1 MDKLGPQPEPPD
13 MWSIIL
19 IILQFI
25 LSLFGIQLG
34 QM

>member
-19 IILQFI
+19 VILQWI
-25 LSLFGIQLG
+25 LGLFGIQIG
-34 QM
+34 QV